1 MSVETWGIKAEYG
14 KIRDIQVESSTII
27 SIPHIAGRCSTALV
41 LPGVLTILTP
51 TEQTTPD

>member
-1 MSVETWGIKAEYG
+1 MSVEIWDIKAEYG
-14 KIRDIQVESSTII
+14 KIRDIQVESNTII
-27 SIPHIAGRCSTALV
+27 SIPHVAGRCSTALV